1 MRPFSSLLHW
11 SAVLLIGC
19 LFALVVW
26 AYWLLDWACG
36 LLDWACGLIA
46 KYGCRK
52 NTVGI
57 REDLTDF
64 LTILEPEDTPKLS
77 LFAKSPR
84 PTSFYQIIGKT
95 PQTCRHKTRPSRPC

>member
-36 LLDWACGLIA
+36 LIA

-52 NTVGI
+52 I
-57 REDLTDF
+57 
-64 LTILEPEDTPKLS
+64 S
-77 LFAKSPR
+77 
-84 PTSFYQIIGKT
+84 GKT
-95 PQTCRHKTRPSRPC
+95 PQTC